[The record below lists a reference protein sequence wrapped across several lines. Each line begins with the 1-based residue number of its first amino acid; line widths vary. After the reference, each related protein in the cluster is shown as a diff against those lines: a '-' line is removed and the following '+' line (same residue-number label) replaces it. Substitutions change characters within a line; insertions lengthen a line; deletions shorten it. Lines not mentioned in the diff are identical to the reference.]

1 MVTKHIN
8 INNANIIR
16 YNKSV
21 ILHYFVRVFHWMVL
35 SCILPI
41 YTAFFFHIHGSCLE
55 LNTLNLFV
63 WLLLVEV
70 INNMASKQAP
80 LRLIVHTVC
89 RFITVH
95 NHLSMQQVYIVHN
108 LSMQHVYIYGN
119 MYWLTSY
126 ISHLFISFS

>member
-1 MVTKHIN
+1 MITKHIN

-35 SCILPI
+35 PCILPI

-80 LRLIVHTVC
+80 LRLIKILVWLQK
-89 RFITVH
+89 IQIH
-95 NHLSMQQVYIVHN
+95 NSCKCICLVNAEFTHHDPD
-108 LSMQHVYIYGN
+108 IY
-119 MYWLTSY
+119 YCIY
-126 ISHLFISFS
+126 V